1 MTIQEILS
9 FREKR
14 YAEEESM
21 WIELLNEK
29 YPIGKIVKIDG
40 LDMKVVGYGIQQSIP
55 VVKFERLIQQQ
66 TSVFYFD
73 LPEFKDGGES

>member
-1 MTIQEILS
+1 MTVQEILS

-40 LDMKVVGYGIQQSIP
+40 IDMKVVGYGIQQSIP

-66 TSVFYFD
+66 TSKFYFD
-73 LPEFKDGGES
+73 LPEFKDGGEA

>member
-1 MTIQEILS
+1 MTVQEILS

-40 LDMKVVGYGIQQSIP
+40 IDMKVVGYGIQQSIP

-66 TSVFYFD
+66 TSKFYFD
-73 LPEFKDGGES
+73 LPEFKDGGVS

>member
-1 MTIQEILS
+1 MTVQEILS

-29 YPIGKIVKIDG
+29 YPIGKIVKIDDI
-40 LDMKVVGYGIQQSIP
+40 DMKVVGYGIQQSIP

-66 TSVFYFD
+66 TSKFYFD
-73 LPEFKDGGES
+73 LPEFKDGGVS

>member
-1 MTIQEILS
+1 MTVQEILS

-55 VVKFERLIQQQ
+55 VVKFERLIQQR

-73 LPEFKDGGES
+73 LPEFKDGGEV

>member
-1 MTIQEILS
+1 MTVQEILS

-14 YAEEESM
+14 DAEEESM

-55 VVKFERLIQQQ
+55 VVNFERLIQQQ
-66 TSVFYFD
+66 TSRFYFD
-73 LPEFKDGGES
+73 LPEFKEGGEA

>member
-1 MTIQEILS
+1 MSIKEIME
-9 FREKR
+9 FRDKNVQK
-14 YAEEESM
+14 EEEM
-21 WIELLNEK
+21 WVELFNEK

-40 LDMKVVGYGIQQSIP
+40 LDMKIVGYGIQQSIP

-73 LPEFKDGGES
+73 LPEFKDGGEV

>member
-1 MTIQEILS
+1 MSVEEILA

-21 WIELLNEK
+21 WVELLNEK

-40 LDMKVVGYGIQQSIP
+40 MDMKVTGYGIQQSIP

-66 TSVFYFD
+66 TSVFYFE
-73 LPEFKDGGES
+73 LPEFKEGGEK

>member
-1 MTIQEILS
+1 MTVQEILS

-40 LDMKVVGYGIQQSIP
+40 IDMKVVGYGIQQSIP
-55 VVKFERLIQQQ
+55 EVKFERLIQQQ
-66 TSVFYFD
+66 TSKFYFD
-73 LPEFKDGGES
+73 LPEFKDGGVS